1 MCGDKLDVHSCNAG
15 LEWAQLD
22 AHEVAGELKA
32 AEVDVVVGGHGSFD
46 LHHCGD
52 GLERENR

>member
-1 MCGDKLDVHSCNAG
+1 MHSGNAG